1 MSNIFKIDPLTHSFV
16 RPNLILEKRNGEV
29 IGKLIYENLSFN
41 FSGKGVDEFSIT
53 IHKNNDGIEC
63 TFWDSIKDLAI
74 INWRNFGRFVIDIQV
89 DESNE
94 TTKVINCISLEGDEL
109 GQPIIR
115 NLHINDKEAMT
126 TLDPGNEFKPT
137 YLYIKNDPMHSL
149 LDRIINAKTKHW
161 QIGHVD
167 NYFNINGRVYKACN
181 LQREFTIDGKSPYD
195 VLEQEVA
202 KECGCIFTYDT
213 YNRIVNCYNAVEC
226 VFDTETM
233 EVLDDIFYDLDTQG
247 YYTYDA
253 NNVKIP
259 VSGNYE
265 YCDGIGSDTT
275 IILTRERLSENV
287 TVNSDKDSIKNC
299 FYVTGGDDVI
309 TNYVASA
316 NASGNNYIY
325 NFDYQYDLMSDALV
339 QRLKSY
345 KEYYKQKE
353 IEYNKIGGV
362 YVYDPNVTYDSTK
375 GCYIDNH
382 GKIII
387 DDNVRIVN
395 NRICVLS
402 PYSYYEDGEC
412 YNEDGTVI
420 TTTHTYDEPG
430 LFIKFCQANDR
441 LAYWD
446 HNKFP
451 NMTPENTTAEA
462 ELQKIKTYFQ
472 SNPLIITNAAGTNSF
487 AHVSLLIKDMCNV
500 ITDNRYSVTVDNTT
514 TSCDQINDSY
524 GKTTGYWEGKISVVR
539 DADKEDY
546 DEDTIRILVKK
557 SQNGAEDKDYCDQ
570 KIKIALK
577 KMDISELPLTYN
589 MSTTDNDNE
598 LREMF
603 SQYNLTSLK
612 GFRDSFDGCL
622 SVLDDLQNQMLST
635 DDERQGFISRAFEQ
649 AFRIY
654 KNRYNICVEYSGKS
668 ATERTSDTTVIGITE
683 ATVNKWT
690 SVVDDYTNQIIEFQ
704 KQLSLETYLGNLYT
718 EFLSFVREDEYNNG
732 NYNSDGLSDSE
743 LLYRA
748 NELREVANAE
758 LRKASQIH
766 YTLNGTINNIFNI
779 DELKVI
785 KDNFKIFNYVRYI
798 ADGRIFKLR
807 LLGISGDENS
817 LDTISVTF
825 SDVISV
831 TDMPGEEVKKQLD
844 TAQAMSTTYSSTTLQ
859 ARQGSSA
866 YSSVDK
872 MKTEG
877 LNSAEYIIK
886 NSNAEVIHD
895 DHGSLYKNM
904 DDTSV
909 FSDNQLRI
917 TPAGMYLTDDA
928 WQTTGM
934 AVGTVIMTNP
944 STGLK
949 QKYFGVIAD
958 YIYGTLLAGN
968 GLEIANENG
977 SVNITGDGIELD
989 GGTIRWKN
997 HKLSEDDVEGLTDDL
1012 SKINSTI
1019 IDITDDIKQLDG
1031 RIQTYSQSTLPST
1044 SWTTTEEKDKHINDV
1059 WFNTATSSF
1068 TVGGVTYYPGET
1080 YVYTKSGNNYSW
1092 VITQDS
1098 ILKGLAMSNATIFT
1112 TKPNK
1117 LNDVGYLYRKGDLW
1131 ILGADTTVNSV
1142 AYKKDTILTATADN
1156 TTITFEDSDWIPVT
1170 TKAATDFASDSII
1183 TPGEKIQLKYTI
1195 LEIDKEYDTISA
1207 QAGKYTV
1214 EITAYTTAYN
1224 ALKTYIN
1231 PILNTPNDNSDV
1243 VPATYQTKFSD
1254 YYTARKNAESSIET
1268 ARQDYS
1274 DGVLETWVTNTFTPY
1289 QTNIQVQIDGK
1300 IQSYYQANAPYAN
1313 KTNVDATSALDA
1325 LTGDLWYETGTG
1337 KTYIYRKTTGS
1348 TSGKYNYTW
1357 TFEDVPIA
1365 VFDRIDGRKAIF
1377 LSAPLTDSDG
1387 DGYLYRSGDIWI
1399 ISSADQSS
1407 SNTTVKNFAK
1417 QYTINTILASSVNKT
1432 VSQSFDTGDWT
1443 LLTTESAEQAL
1454 SDIADMCN
1462 DGKLTGVEKIQ
1473 TTRRLAEID
1482 DEKAIYQ
1489 AKKNAYSSNTS
1500 VTTAWSTYESKYN
1513 ALKTQSA
1520 NWALNSTTT
1529 TDITTASFTNYFTAY
1544 YSAKETLDAALEAA
1558 SKKYAEDQAGAV
1570 QDNLTSFK
1578 SKVQGAL
1585 MGNTTT
1591 EIGNDYVIAPM
1602 IGGGYLYIKNP
1613 NDGRSVT
1620 IDPQHNMWDLGAYAN
1635 ITVLKCYGDPANTYD
1650 PNQQGSNAYALDI
1663 SNGKIYK
1670 NSRVSATSYGWVY
1683 QETLSRSNDY
1693 IFKITNTSGVTTIGA
1708 DSDGNATF
1716 SGSITVGDT
1725 PSASTTGFTVNSSGL
1740 LKASNATIYGTIY
1753 ATNGEF
1759 AGELKAAT
1767 GTFSGN
1773 LTSSSI
1779 YLNSASTINRGA
1791 IILNTLTEKDS
1802 VTYRSLSFN
1811 NDYASDTDNLSISF
1825 GFRNTNTSQYTYTSG
1840 FSVVKKSGSIYNK
1853 LYVNTYLGNDTTSY
1867 IGLSSDTYKGLFA
1880 SNAIHT
1886 PRVFAGNYVH
1896 GDYVLDVNGLSY
1908 FNNNLYFNNGTYIGA
1923 LTGGGMYCSSNGY
1936 FAGNLNV
1943 AGVGVIKQLSDGGHQ
1958 ISMGWTGSDL
1968 QVLVDSSYF
1977 YIAFAGHNLNS
1988 HTFTWT
1994 SYGNAAT
2001 NDAHN
2006 LASVDYVSDNYA
2018 KKSSDE
2024 RIKKD
2029 FKKISDVFDF
2039 VFDELT
2045 PMEYRFKN
2053 SIEDD
2058 NIHIGDTAQHIER
2071 VLEKYALNQYG
2082 LTGIREICSDE
2093 EAKYINN
2100 KEFHYINQDNI
2111 TWLCV
2116 DQIQK
2121 LKKQIDQLQQQIKEL
2136 QESR

>member
-74 INWRNFGRFVIDIQV
+74 INWQNFGRFVIDIQV

-362 YVYDPNVTYDSTK
+362 YVYDPNVTYDNTK

-785 KDNFKIFNYVRYI
+785 KDNFEIFNYVRYI

-989 GGTIRWKN
+989 GGSITWKT
-997 HKLSEDDVEGLTDDL
+997 KLPQSSVTDLVDDL
-1012 SKINSTI
+1012 AE
-1019 IDITDDIKQLDG
+1019 ITSEISELDD
-1031 RIQTYSQSTLPST
+1031 RIETFSQTTDPSAD
-1044 SWTTTEEKDKHINDV
+1044 WTTTELKEKHLSDL
-1059 WFNTATSSF
+1059 WFNPTDGLTKRW
-1068 TVGGVTYYPGET
+1068 
-1080 YVYTKSGNNYSW
+1080 TKSGTTYKW
-1092 VITQDS
+1092 ETVTDS
-1098 ILKGLAMSNATIFT
+1098 DLVALAQSKATVFVS
-1112 TKPNK
+1112 KPTS
-1117 LNDVGYLYRKGDLW
+1117 GYRAKDLW
-1131 ILGADTTVNSV
+1131 ILEKDNSSGSDSTYPQ
-1142 AYKKDTILTATADN
+1142 YKKGSVLISNTTSTTYNKVHWHEDVRYTDDTLANQALADARQGIADAASALNRANAVDTAAQGYANTAEQNAKNASDPRGSASSAESNAKTYADNKDSALSTTLTTAYQNYVGSAVGNLDHAVADYLNLSGATSIYTAEYAISPYIGGGYVNVSKGSGRVIIDPSNQAGTGYILAGMKTSGTDQGIKFGIDSNGNAVFTGAITATSLTITDQTKVTGMKIPKTYVYAYANSTTNTQPADSAFSSTQN
-1156 TTITFEDSDWIPVT
+1156 PEPGKYMWIRTTISYTDSTITPDKNYYSTYIGKNGTDGKDGTNGTNGNDGASVTAVRVMYARSSSNSTAPTSGWSETRPTLTSTYKYVWVREDYKYSTAHNTWVLGTPR
-1170 TKAATDFASDSII
+1170 FDSII
-1183 TPGEKIQLKYTI
+1183 TAECGVPLVVESTSTGVKVHP
-1195 LEIDKEYDTISA
+1195 ID
-1207 QAGKYTV
+1207 
-1214 EITAYTTAYN
+1214 
-1224 ALKTYIN
+1224 
-1231 PILNTPNDNSDV
+1231 NT
-1243 VPATYQTKFSD
+1243 SD
-1254 YYTARKNAESSIET
+1254 YLHITSDSVNVAINNYTKAHFG
-1268 ARQDYS
+1268 S
-1274 DGVLETWVTNTFTPY
+1274 DG
-1289 QTNIQVQIDGK
+1289 
-1300 IQSYYQANAPYAN
+1300 
-1313 KTNVDATSALDA
+1313 
-1325 LTGDLWYETGTG
+1325 
-1337 KTYIYRKTTGS
+1337 
-1348 TSGKYNYTW
+1348 
-1357 TFEDVPIA
+1357 
-1365 VFDRIDGRKAIF
+1365 
-1377 LSAPLTDSDG
+1377 
-1387 DGYLYRSGDIWI
+1387 IWI
-1399 ISSADQSS
+1399 
-1407 SNTTVKNFAK
+1407 
-1417 QYTINTILASSVNKT
+1417 
-1432 VSQSFDTGDWT
+1432 G
-1443 LLTTESAEQAL
+1443 
-1454 SDIADMCN
+1454 
-1462 DGKLTGVEKIQ
+1462 GK
-1473 TTRRLAEID
+1473 
-1482 DEKAIYQ
+1482 
-1489 AKKNAYSSNTS
+1489 SNTS
-1500 VTTAWSTYESKYN
+1500 
-1513 ALKTQSA
+1513 
-1520 NWALNSTTT
+1520 
-1529 TDITTASFTNYFTAY
+1529 
-1544 YSAKETLDAALEAA
+1544 
-1558 SKKYAEDQAGAV
+1558 
-1570 QDNLTSFK
+1570 
-1578 SKVQGAL
+1578 
-1585 MGNTTT
+1585 
-1591 EIGNDYVIAPM
+1591 
-1602 IGGGYLYIKNP
+1602 
-1613 NDGRSVT
+1613 
-1620 IDPQHNMWDLGAYAN
+1620 
-1635 ITVLKCYGDPANTYD
+1635 
-1650 PNQQGSNAYALDI
+1650 
-1663 SNGKIYK
+1663 
-1670 NSRVSATSYGWVY
+1670 ATSDSYA
-1683 QETLSRSNDY
+1683 
-1693 IFKITNTSGVTTIGA
+1693 FKV
-1708 DSDGNATF
+1708 D
-1716 SGSITVGDT
+1716 
-1725 PSASTTGFTVNSSGL
+1725 
-1740 LKASNATIYGTIY
+1740 
-1753 ATNGEF
+1753 TNGNGYF
-1759 AGELKAAT
+1759 SGELKAAT
-1767 GTFSGN
+1767 GTFAGSLSAASGN
-1773 LTSSSI
+1773 FTGTVHIDGS
-1779 YLNSASTINRGA
+1779 NTNGA
-1791 IILNTLTEKDS
+1791 INIHGNNVNDRVMVYGANSKFGSGITTYSRQDFEKFYVGINES
-1802 VTYRSLSFN
+1802 VTNANHGILMSVI
-1811 NDYASDTDNLSISF
+1811 DTDSTQSGQGPRIYGWVGTGGYSSPSSYFELSAND
-1825 GFRNTNTSQYTYTSG
+1825 GLYTTDDITC
-1840 FSVVKKSGSIYNK
+1840 VGSIYAGSSIRSN
-1853 LYVNTYLGNDTTSY
+1853 SY
-1867 IGLSSDTYKGLFA
+1867 ISADGGITCYGSSPVIYGYGTYAPLSSTLAQKTDG
-1880 SNAIHT
+1880 
-1886 PRVFAGNYVH
+1886 
-1896 GDYVLDVNGLSY
+1896 SY
-1908 FNNNLYFNNGTYIGA
+1908 YFHV
-1923 LTGGGMYCSSNGY
+1923 
-1936 FAGNLNV
+1936 NV
-1943 AGVGVIKQLSDGGHQ
+1943 ANFGSPFGINCWVSDTKLKKNITSAKQTALDKIKNIDFIQFNWKDSDKFVDLGVSANQVEKIIPNAVFDVGENDENSKSIKNIDTGVMTTYALKAIQEQQEIIEKLEQRIKQL
-1958 ISMGWTGSDL
+1958 
-1968 QVLVDSSYF
+1968 
-1977 YIAFAGHNLNS
+1977 
-1988 HTFTWT
+1988 
-1994 SYGNAAT
+1994 
-2001 NDAHN
+2001 
-2006 LASVDYVSDNYA
+2006 
-2018 KKSSDE
+2018 E
-2024 RIKKD
+2024 
-2029 FKKISDVFDF
+2029 
-2039 VFDELT
+2039 
-2045 PMEYRFKN
+2045 
-2053 SIEDD
+2053 
-2058 NIHIGDTAQHIER
+2058 
-2071 VLEKYALNQYG
+2071 
-2082 LTGIREICSDE
+2082 
-2093 EAKYINN
+2093 
-2100 KEFHYINQDNI
+2100 
-2111 TWLCV
+2111 
-2116 DQIQK
+2116 
-2121 LKKQIDQLQQQIKEL
+2121 
-2136 QESR
+2136 ESR

>member
-74 INWRNFGRFVIDIQV
+74 INWQNFGRFVIDIQV

-195 VLEQEVA
+195 VLEQEVT

-362 YVYDPNVTYDSTK
+362 YVYDPNVAYDNTK
-375 GCYIDNH
+375 GCYIDNR

-785 KDNFKIFNYVRYI
+785 KDNFEIFNYVRYI

-917 TPAGMYLTDDA
+917 TPAGIYLTDDA

-977 SVNITGDGIELD
+977 SVKIDGNGITLN
-989 GGTIRWKN
+989 GGA
-997 HKLSEDDVEGLTDDL
+997 
-1012 SKINSTI
+1012 
-1019 IDITDDIKQLDG
+1019 IT
-1031 RIQTYSQSTLPST
+1031 
-1044 SWTTTEEKDKHINDV
+1044 WTTTLPQSAVTDLEGDLSELNTLANQALTDARQGIADAAGALARANAVDIAAQGYADTAESNAKNASDPRGSASSAESNAKTYADTKDTALSATLTAAYQNYVGSAVGNLDHAVADYLNLSGATSIYTAEYAISPYIGGGYVNVSKGSGRVIIDPSNQAGTGYILAGMKTSGTDQGIKFGIDSNGNAV
-1059 WFNTATSSF
+1059 FTGAITATSL
-1068 TVGGVTYYPGET
+1068 TITDQTKVTGMKIPKTYAYAYANSTTNTQPADSAFSSTQNPEPGK
-1080 YVYTKSGNNYSW
+1080 Y
-1092 VITQDS
+1092 
-1098 ILKGLAMSNATIFT
+1098 M
-1112 TKPNK
+1112 
-1117 LNDVGYLYRKGDLW
+1117 W
-1131 ILGADTTVNSV
+1131 IR
-1142 AYKKDTILTATADN
+1142 
-1156 TTITFEDSDWIPVT
+1156 TTISYTDSTITPDKNYYSTYIGKNGTDGKDGTNGTNGNDGASVTAVRVMYARSSSNSTAPTSGWSETRPTLTSTYKYVWVREDYKYSTAPNTWVLGTPR
-1170 TKAATDFASDSII
+1170 FDSII
-1183 TPGEKIQLKYTI
+1183 TAECGVPLVVESTSTGVKVHP
-1195 LEIDKEYDTISA
+1195 ID
-1207 QAGKYTV
+1207 
-1214 EITAYTTAYN
+1214 
-1224 ALKTYIN
+1224 
-1231 PILNTPNDNSDV
+1231 NT
-1243 VPATYQTKFSD
+1243 SD
-1254 YYTARKNAESSIET
+1254 YLHITSDSVNVAINNYTKAHFG
-1268 ARQDYS
+1268 S
-1274 DGVLETWVTNTFTPY
+1274 DG
-1289 QTNIQVQIDGK
+1289 
-1300 IQSYYQANAPYAN
+1300 
-1313 KTNVDATSALDA
+1313 
-1325 LTGDLWYETGTG
+1325 
-1337 KTYIYRKTTGS
+1337 
-1348 TSGKYNYTW
+1348 
-1357 TFEDVPIA
+1357 
-1365 VFDRIDGRKAIF
+1365 
-1377 LSAPLTDSDG
+1377 
-1387 DGYLYRSGDIWI
+1387 IWI
-1399 ISSADQSS
+1399 
-1407 SNTTVKNFAK
+1407 
-1417 QYTINTILASSVNKT
+1417 
-1432 VSQSFDTGDWT
+1432 G
-1443 LLTTESAEQAL
+1443 
-1454 SDIADMCN
+1454 
-1462 DGKLTGVEKIQ
+1462 GK
-1473 TTRRLAEID
+1473 
-1482 DEKAIYQ
+1482 
-1489 AKKNAYSSNTS
+1489 SNTS
-1500 VTTAWSTYESKYN
+1500 
-1513 ALKTQSA
+1513 
-1520 NWALNSTTT
+1520 
-1529 TDITTASFTNYFTAY
+1529 
-1544 YSAKETLDAALEAA
+1544 
-1558 SKKYAEDQAGAV
+1558 
-1570 QDNLTSFK
+1570 
-1578 SKVQGAL
+1578 
-1585 MGNTTT
+1585 
-1591 EIGNDYVIAPM
+1591 
-1602 IGGGYLYIKNP
+1602 
-1613 NDGRSVT
+1613 
-1620 IDPQHNMWDLGAYAN
+1620 
-1635 ITVLKCYGDPANTYD
+1635 
-1650 PNQQGSNAYALDI
+1650 
-1663 SNGKIYK
+1663 
-1670 NSRVSATSYGWVY
+1670 ATSDSYA
-1683 QETLSRSNDY
+1683 
-1693 IFKITNTSGVTTIGA
+1693 FKV
-1708 DSDGNATF
+1708 D
-1716 SGSITVGDT
+1716 
-1725 PSASTTGFTVNSSGL
+1725 
-1740 LKASNATIYGTIY
+1740 
-1753 ATNGEF
+1753 TNGNGYF
-1759 AGELKAAT
+1759 SGELKAAT
-1767 GTFSGN
+1767 GTFAGSLSAASGN
-1773 LTSSSI
+1773 FTGTVHIDGS
-1779 YLNSASTINRGA
+1779 NTNGA
-1791 IILNTLTEKDS
+1791 INIHGNNVNDRVMVYGANSKFGSGITTYSRQDFEKFYVGINES
-1802 VTYRSLSFN
+1802 VTNANHGILMSVI
-1811 NDYASDTDNLSISF
+1811 DTDSTQSGQGPRIYGWVGTGGYSSPSSYFELSAND
-1825 GFRNTNTSQYTYTSG
+1825 GLYTTDDITC
-1840 FSVVKKSGSIYNK
+1840 VGSIYAGSSIRSN
-1853 LYVNTYLGNDTTSY
+1853 SY
-1867 IGLSSDTYKGLFA
+1867 ISADGGITCYGSSPVIYGYGTYAPLSSTLAQKTDG
-1880 SNAIHT
+1880 
-1886 PRVFAGNYVH
+1886 
-1896 GDYVLDVNGLSY
+1896 SY
-1908 FNNNLYFNNGTYIGA
+1908 YFHV
-1923 LTGGGMYCSSNGY
+1923 
-1936 FAGNLNV
+1936 NV
-1943 AGVGVIKQLSDGGHQ
+1943 ANFGSPFGINCWVSDTKLKKNITSAKQTALDKIKNIDFIQFNWKDSDKFVDLGVSANQVEKIIPNAVFDVGENDENSKSIKNIDTGVMTTYALKAIQEQQEIIEKLEQRIKQL
-1958 ISMGWTGSDL
+1958 
-1968 QVLVDSSYF
+1968 
-1977 YIAFAGHNLNS
+1977 
-1988 HTFTWT
+1988 
-1994 SYGNAAT
+1994 
-2001 NDAHN
+2001 
-2006 LASVDYVSDNYA
+2006 
-2018 KKSSDE
+2018 E
-2024 RIKKD
+2024 
-2029 FKKISDVFDF
+2029 
-2039 VFDELT
+2039 
-2045 PMEYRFKN
+2045 
-2053 SIEDD
+2053 
-2058 NIHIGDTAQHIER
+2058 
-2071 VLEKYALNQYG
+2071 
-2082 LTGIREICSDE
+2082 
-2093 EAKYINN
+2093 
-2100 KEFHYINQDNI
+2100 
-2111 TWLCV
+2111 
-2116 DQIQK
+2116 
-2121 LKKQIDQLQQQIKEL
+2121 
-2136 QESR
+2136 ESR